1 MQSLHAR
8 RRLPA
13 AGRQEA
19 AEKAYVSLVREKKI
33 TGAYGKKGDGA
44 WRTLDDWTGEIVV
57 IKECVFVNQV
67 VIIIIAIFVCRCVEV
82 VAKVNEAYPNRP
94 FWFGGSIFPFPI

>member
-19 AEKAYVSLVREKKI
+19 AENNVRLGVVKEEKMK
-33 TGAYGKKGDGA
+33 
-44 WRTLDDWTGEIVV
+44 RVFR
-57 IKECVFVNQV
+57 KE
-67 VIIIIAIFVCRCVEV
+67 
-82 VAKVNEAYPNRP
+82 
-94 FWFGGSIFPFPI
+94 